1 MKTHKF
7 SQKGGPLRR
16 KSFIMANR
24 IVKLYKYLIEEKKEY
39 LMSEN

>member
-24 IVKLYKYLIEEKKEY
+24 IVKLYKYFDRRKEGVY
-39 LMSEN
+39 YE